1 MGSWGTG
8 LYQNDIASDVKLV
21 FGDLSRRPT
30 DTDTLVSQVLEKFG
44 ISLSV
49 NDDDSADVILSLAD
63 ILHQYALDHPATMAA
78 ARLLIEDGRDL
89 AIKKSLG
96 MSTRDL
102 EKREKV
108 LAEALDRWSLPH
120 PKPRKRKAPKEPEP
134 FLLEVGDVWAFP
146 TMRHAARPF
155 QIKDVD
161 LSQFQP
167 DGWGVFAIA
176 DQWHHEGHR
185 ACYLFVLAIVP
196 DVATPT
202 LKDALA
208 ARVQQYTFHMS
219 AFDEDKTGVMIFEGR
234 LWKCLMG
241 IKQWPAVKLGSAVF
255 DADRVRQLQ
264 DQSSYNAKDS
274 DGIRWLEDELLKT
287 SFHMAA
293 SNARTGL
300 SYEINPHPT
309 LRLSDLTTAA

>member
-8 LYQNDIASDVKLV
+8 LYQNDTASDLKFV
-21 FGDLSRRPT
+21 FDDLSRRPT
-30 DTDTLVSQVLEKFG
+30 DTDMLVSQVLEKFG
-44 ISLSV
+44 ISLTS

-63 ILHQYALDHPATMAA
+63 ILHQHALDHPATIAA
-78 ARLLIEDGRDL
+78 ARQLIESGKDL
-89 AIKKSLG
+89 AIKQSLG
-96 MSTRDL
+96 MSKRDL

-108 LAEALDRWSLPH
+108 LTEALDRWSQPH
-120 PKPRKRKAPKEPEP
+120 PKPKKRKAPKEPEP
-134 FLLEVGDVWAFP
+134 FLLDDGDVWAFP

-155 QIKDVD
+155 QIKDVN

-176 DQWHHEGHR
+176 DRWHHEGHR

-196 DVATPT
+196 GVAMPT

-208 ARVQQYTFHMS
+208 SPVQQYTFHMS
-219 AFDEDKTGVMIFEGR
+219 AFEEDKTGVMIFEGR
-234 LWKCLMG
+234 LWKRLMG

-255 DADRVRQLQ
+255 DADRVRKLQ
-264 DQSSYNAKDS
+264 DQSSYNARDA
-274 DGIRWLEDELLKT
+274 DGIRWLEEELLKT
-287 SFHMAA
+287 SFHMDA
-293 SNARTGL
+293 SNVRTGL